1 MRVVFRFVIDDEYN
15 LQAGSKFPVRWT
27 APEVLMQCV
36 YSIKS
41 DVWSYGECF
50 DNTDDYSCHK

>member
-1 MRVVFRFVIDDEYN
+1 MYVIMPAVSRFVIDDEYN

-27 APEVLMQCV
+27 APEVLLHCI

-41 DVWSYGECF
+41 DVWSYGEYF
-50 DNTDDYSCHK
+50 DNTDD